1 MNSSSNAVITP
12 GISSGWQT
20 FAKSIGS
27 LLGFVLAVYATRFV
41 PVKTTAD
48 LLGGGAAGLLIG
60 FVPFYV
66 ARQRGRRTLA
76 PHALLW
82 PALAGAAG
90 GVLLAT
96 PVAFVFIL
104 LAMRQTAR

>member
-1 MNSSSNAVITP
+1 MNSSSNAIIIP
-12 GISSGWQT
+12 SSSSGWQT
-20 FAKSIGS
+20 FVKSVGS
-27 LLGFVLAVYATRFV
+27 LLGFGLAVYATRFM
-41 PVKTTAD
+41 PFKTNAE
-48 LLGGGAAGLLIG
+48 LLGGGAAGLLVG
-60 FVPFYV
+60 LVPFHV

-82 PALAGAAG
+82 PTLAGAAG

-104 LAMRQTAR
+104 LAMRQAAR

>member
-12 GISSGWQT
+12 GFSNGWQV
-20 FAKSIGS
+20 FARSVGS
-27 LLGFVLAVYATRFV
+27 LLGFVLAVYAVRFV
-41 PVKTTAD
+41 PVKTPAE
-48 LLGGGAAGLLIG
+48 LFGGAGSGLLVG
-60 FVPFYV
+60 LVPVYV
-66 ARQRGRRTLA
+66 AWQRGRRTLA

-90 GVLLAT
+90 GLLLAT

-104 LAMRQTAR
+104 LAMLRTDR

>member
-1 MNSSSNAVITP
+1 MNSSSNAIVTP
-12 GISSGWQT
+12 SFSTGWQT
-20 FAKSIGS
+20 LAKSVGS
-27 LLGFVLAVYATRFV
+27 LLGFVLAVYVLRFV
-41 PVKTTAD
+41 PVKTTAE
-48 LLGGGAAGLLIG
+48 LLGGGATGLLVG
-60 FVPFYV
+60 LVSFYA

-82 PALAGAAG
+82 PTIAGAAG

-104 LAMRQTAR
+104 LAMRQTTR

>member
-1 MNSSSNAVITP
+1 MNSSSNAIITP
-12 GISSGWQT
+12 SLSSGWQT
-20 FAKSIGS
+20 FARSVGS
-27 LLGFVLAVYATRFV
+27 LLGFVLAVFAMRYV
-41 PVKTTAD
+41 PVKTTAE
-48 LLGGGAAGLLIG
+48 LLGGGAAGMLVGL
-60 FVPFYV
+60 VSFYA

-104 LAMRQTAR
+104 LAMRQTTR

>member
-1 MNSSSNAVITP
+1 MNSSSNAIITP
-12 GISSGWQT
+12 GFSSGWQT
-20 FAKSIGS
+20 IAKSVGS
-27 LLGFVLAVYATRFV
+27 LFGFALAVYAMRFV
-41 PVKTTAD
+41 PVKTTAE
-48 LLGGGAAGLLIG
+48 LLGGGAAGLLVG
-60 FVPFYV
+60 LVPLYV

-82 PALAGAAG
+82 PTLAGAAG

-104 LAMRQTAR
+104 LAMREPAR